1 MRLFYREENITVSSG
16 EEAVLRIY
24 GLKSRFYIRGMQ
36 GFYEA
41 AGGEHVSLNQR
52 A

>member
-1 MRLFYREENITVSSG
+1 MIGMDLPGRGMGMRLFYREENITVSSG

-36 GFYEA
+36 GF
-41 AGGEHVSLNQR
+41 
-52 A
+52 